1 MAARKVDE
9 PGEASKSS
17 ADDDDVVAALVRSAN
32 SVLDPSLSI
41 DAQDWHFF
49 TAASPAFAAAGK
61 ALRQQAKALLQRF
74 PGWPRGTGDDPQSL
88 ATGLTSIVDVQLDRV
103 DDALDRLDRLGAPQ
117 SALSLKRGSTRPA
130 SPRRRPAAAVAFKP
144 QDLFPEA
151 VDNHA
156 PFVLPKPV
164 GVPPELAGRVSTV
177 DGAHPLGDLIRE
189 YPAQVWAQQPPGEPI
204 PPRALRD
211 TPCTMVDTAEGLAR
225 LASVLGQQRAIA
237 VDLEAHTLRSFQGFT
252 CLMQV
257 STRQEDFLV
266 DVLALRG
273 EVGPA
278 LGPVFHNP
286 RIVKV
291 LHGADSDVIW
301 LQRDFGMYILGL
313 FDTKQASELL
323 GHAAHN
329 LAHLLQLFCGV
340 SSNKGYQ
347 LADWRVRPLSDGM
360 AEYARGDTHYLLF
373 IYDTMLRQLV
383 ATPPP
388 VPSPD
393 AEDKDI
399 DPLMFPESPP
409 QCGALPAA
417 WTRSARV
424 ALSTYRNAP
433 LAPDAHARISRK
445 VGVPLSGRSKAVL
458 QALCV
463 WRDAVARSLDEGTG
477 YIMPN
482 RVMVRLADAAP
493 ETGVEVFE
501 SLRELSWVGGGAGTA
516 SAFQDATDV
525 ADQLAALIAHAK
537 AEWDAAEEEK
547 RLAMEQ
553 KARGKEERRS
563 ARHPSPTAAAAT
575 ADAPRA
581 PPAAEPQAEATERS
595 KRRRLGVV
603 VSDAPGQA
611 TSLGAALTDRQ
622 RPE

>member
-9 PGEASKSS
+9 PGGEAGK
-17 ADDDDVVAALVRSAN
+17 AAADDDDDVVARLVRSAN
-32 SVLDPSLSI
+32 NVLDPSLSI
-41 DAQDWHFF
+41 DAKDWNFF

-74 PGWPRGTGDDPQSL
+74 QNWPQGVGDDAQSI

-103 DDALDRLDRLGAPQ
+103 DDALDRLGAQAAPQ
-117 SALSLKRGSTRPA
+117 SAVSLRHSSNRPA
-130 SPRRRPAAAVAFKP
+130 SPRRRLTPAAAAVAFKP
-144 QDLFPEA
+144 QDMFPEA

-156 PFVLPKPV
+156 PFVLPPPV
-164 GVPPELAGRVSTV
+164 GVPPELQSRVCMD

-189 YPAQVWAQQPPGEPI
+189 FPAQVWAQQPGEPI

-211 TPCTMVDTAEGLAR
+211 TPCTMVDTPEGLAR
-225 LASVLGQQRAIA
+225 MAAVLAQQDSVA

-257 STRQEDFLV
+257 STRQEDYLV

-273 EVGPA
+273 AVGPA

-291 LHGADSDVIW
+291 FHGADGDVIW
-301 LQRDFGMYILGL
+301 LQRDFGLYIVGL

-329 LAHLLQLFCGV
+329 LAHLLQIFCGV

-347 LADWRVRPLSDGM
+347 LADWRVRPLSEGM
-360 AEYARGDTHYLLF
+360 AEYARGDTHYLLY
-373 IYDTMLRQLV
+373 IYDTMRAQLL

-409 QCGALPAA
+409 QCGALAAA
-417 WTRSARV
+417 WTRSAKV

-445 VGVPLSGRSKAVL
+445 AGVPLTGRSKAVL

-463 WRDAVARSLDEGTG
+463 WRDSVARSLDEGTG

-501 SLRELSWVGGGAGTA
+501 SLRELSWVGGEA
-516 SAFQDATDV
+516 SAIQDATDV

-537 AEWDAAEEEK
+537 VEWDAQEEEK
-547 RLAMEQ
+547 RLATEQ
-553 KARGKEERRS
+553 KVREKDERRR
-563 ARHPSPTAAAAT
+563 ARVPSPAS
-575 ADAPRA
+575 ADVPRA
-581 PPAAEPQAEATERS
+581 APAAAEPQAEAQERS
-595 KRRRLGVV
+595 KRRRVGVV
-603 VSDAPGQA
+603 VSDAPGQG
-611 TSLGAALTDRQ
+611 TGGLGAALTDRQ
-622 RPE
+622 ALE